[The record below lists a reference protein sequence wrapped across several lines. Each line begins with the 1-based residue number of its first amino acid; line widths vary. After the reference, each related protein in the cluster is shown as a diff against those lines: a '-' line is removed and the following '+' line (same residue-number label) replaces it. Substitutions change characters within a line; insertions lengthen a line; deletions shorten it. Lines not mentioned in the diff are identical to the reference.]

1 MIIQTIFISLIKL
14 KKKKLHFNHN
24 FLKKNILKLYIKV
37 KIFIQRGR
45 PQFDDTCI
53 VRKYLNFKFKNKNL
67 KFKFK

>member
-1 MIIQTIFISLIKL
+1 MLNQTIFISLIKL
-14 KKKKLHFNHN
+14 KKITLQSQFS
-24 FLKKNILKLYIKV
+24 KKNILKLYIKV

>member
-14 KKKKLHFNHN
+14 KKITLQSQFSKK
-24 FLKKNILKLYIKV
+24 KILKLYIKV

-53 VRKYLNFKFKNKNL
+53 IRKYLNLKFKNKNL

>member
-14 KKKKLHFNHN
+14 KIKITLQSQFS
-24 FLKKNILKLYIKV
+24 KKNILKLYIKV

>member
-14 KKKKLHFNHN
+14 KKITLQSQFSKK
-24 FLKKNILKLYIKV
+24 KILKLYIKV

-53 VRKYLNFKFKNKNL
+53 IRKYLNLKFKNKNL
-67 KFKFK
+67 KFK

>member
-14 KKKKLHFNHN
+14 KKITLQSQFS
-24 FLKKNILKLYIKV
+24 KKNILKLYIKV

-53 VRKYLNFKFKNKNL
+53 IRKYLNLKFKNKNL